1 MVSVVVVVG
10 WGRGGGPEGSLH
22 YLRQEKCSASFTS
35 HGKTNRV
42 GLVRERKYRGLLNAK
57 GRRGGGVIGNLTVSL
72 TWKASTH
79 IRDILKNSLDL
90 SLFPAMDCVVCFF
103 KKNFFFSAGVWRN
116 GKRHYYWY
124 CDGCQVR
131 LDSFFPSLYKKNH
144 YTFTTSGCE
153 GKCWRKQLKQH
164 LEE

>member
-10 WGRGGGPEGSLH
+10 WGRGGPEGSLH

-103 KKNFFFSAGVWRN
+103 KNYYYFFQQGFEEMERDIIIGTVMDAKSDWTVSFPPCIKRIITHSLHLDVRKNA
-116 GKRHYYWY
+116 
-124 CDGCQVR
+124 
-131 LDSFFPSLYKKNH
+131 
-144 YTFTTSGCE
+144 
-153 GKCWRKQLKQH
+153 
-164 LEE
+164 EESN